1 MTSDQSLWSATN
13 LLQLLAAVFSTIL
26 LHVQQLFLR
35 LEAVAVRHKTGHL
48 LPSQQ
53 LTGSIH
59 DDPITPWSIWFG
71 SLTRPCG
78 PRLFPLKQL
87 LILRL
92 HRVNPGQDFS
102 LSIMKEATIWR
113 FYKRLTT
120 LIWQATTSEQQA
132 TSHFS
137 RYMYQVHMHLGYA
150 SD

>member
-1 MTSDQSLWSATN
+1 MTSDQLLWSVTN
-13 LLQLLAAVFSTIL
+13 LLQLPTAVFPTIL
-26 LHVQQLFLR
+26 LHAQQLLLR
-35 LEAVAVRHKTGHL
+35 LEAIAVRHKTGHL

-53 LTGSIH
+53 LIGPIH
-59 DDPITPWSIWFG
+59 DDPITPWFIRFG

-87 LILRL
+87 LVLRL
-92 HRVNPGQDFS
+92 HRVNPSQDFS
-102 LSIMKEATIWR
+102 LSIMKKTTIWR

-120 LIWQATTSEQQA
+120 LVWQATTREQQA
-132 TSHFS
+132 TSRFS